1 VIRYNI
7 ANLKRNIL
15 ESRINRSNILS
26 LLESND
32 DLWVTGYWKGYEI
45 TLPDGIE
52 LKTKYGMKMLGSG
65 LPVKVYNKNGQYTA
79 YKEDSPEPIE
89 LTYVLNEG
97 KEKGR

>member
-1 VIRYNI
+1 MIRYNL

-15 ESRINRSNILS
+15 EASVNRSNILTM
-26 LLESND
+26 LEANG

-45 TLPDGIE
+45 TLPDGVE
-52 LKTKYGMKMLGSG
+52 LKTKYGMKMIGSG

-79 YKEDSPEPIE
+79 YKVDSPEPIE